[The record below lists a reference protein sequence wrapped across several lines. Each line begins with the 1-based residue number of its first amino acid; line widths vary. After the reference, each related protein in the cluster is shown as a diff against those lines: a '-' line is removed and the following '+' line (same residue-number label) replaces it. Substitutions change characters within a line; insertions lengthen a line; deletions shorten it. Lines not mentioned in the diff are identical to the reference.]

1 MPEFDQTP
9 EEPQNEPDLVEDRED
24 DDGFV
29 VALSRGVGV
38 VARTVSDG
46 LHGVADAFRSRK
58 QPPRRIP
65 AEPITELIEKLGQVM
80 MAHQATGFA
89 ELEQE
94 PEFWKLISKVRL
106 ARRRQIA
113 ARGRGRGGR
122 RRRDIEDAV
131 LDDSES
137 APASRSAVGGEPDST
152 VADQEFRGGR
162 RSFRRRRRQ
171 EEVEPQGPAPDGA
184 PPADPEPNQD

>member
-24 DDGFV
+24 DDGLV

-46 LHGVADAFRSRK
+46 LHGVADAFRPRK

-80 MAHQATGFA
+80 TAHQATGFA
-89 ELEQE
+89 ELEHE
-94 PEFWKLISKVRL
+94 PEFWRLISKVRL

-113 ARGRGRGGR
+113 ARGRGRGSR

-131 LDDSES
+131 LEATEAARARS
-137 APASRSAVGGEPDST
+137 SAVGGEPEST
-152 VADQEFRGGR
+152 AGDQASSGGR
-162 RSFRRRRRQ
+162 RSFRRKRRRDDP
-171 EEVEPQGPAPDGA
+171 EPQGQATEGE
-184 PPADPEPNQD
+184 PPADPEPKQE